1 MFVVLL
7 SLVMPVATAD
17 VGETVGNIWEKVL
30 SVAGL
35 EFLDLNSDNALIS
48 FARILIW
55 FFIFT
60 VFFAVIIGM
69 GSGDDATAP
78 MRFFTRGQ
86 AGVVAAIV
94 ATIASIFLPANIL
107 AATGAGWAT
116 IIALLLIGGPVVGL
130 AALLWQIP
138 WEGEETRGTVA
149 LKLVLCFLLL
159 WLLAAMKVHV
169 GNVL

>member
-1 MFVVLL
+1 MKKSLVLFVVLL

-30 SVAGL
+30 SVAG
-35 EFLDLNSDNALIS
+35 
-48 FARILIW
+48 